1 MTTNSQFCKKRNL
14 FAFLLLAPIVLALS
28 ACTTNGGISSKGTS
42 MSDSQANSVPLTV
55 STNAGHEPAISKPSG
70 KAPESLVSHDIIVG
84 TGNTAAINSTLT
96 VHYVLMSW
104 STGKVIQSSWST
116 GNPATFALSQVIQGW
131 QKGMPGMREGG
142 RRLLIIPPALGY
154 GASGAGPIGPNET
167 LVFVVDLVKVA

>member
-1 MTTNSQFCKKRNL
+1 
-14 FAFLLLAPIVLALS
+14 
-28 ACTTNGGISSKGTS
+28 

-55 STNAGHEPAISKPSG
+55 STNAGHEPAIGKPSG

>member
-1 MTTNSQFCKKRNL
+1 
-14 FAFLLLAPIVLALS
+14 
-28 ACTTNGGISSKGTS
+28 